1 MEDKAVEILS
11 QQKYRIISLTTYS
24 NCIID
29 HSPCRTCSDTY
40 LYKLLPTL
48 ITFTNLQ
55 PFHFQIQTLG
65 SETVFSILGVYDS

>member
-1 MEDKAVEILS
+1 MEDKAYEIIC
-11 QQKYRIISLTTYS
+11 QQKYRIIALSRYS

-29 HSPCRTCSDTY
+29 HSSCKECSDTY

-65 SETVFSILGVYDS
+65 SETVISISGVYDS